1 MTTSAAAKRD
11 DLAAWTSDRMQR
23 FRSGLPALRY
33 CAGAYVVVRIALFLL
48 GAAAWGLT
56 REQAS
61 VTPNGPPATLTNGW
75 HNAITGWNKQDSLWF
90 LEIAQHGYSS
100 HNSSAAFYPG
110 YPILIRVV
118 GYVCFG
124 HPLLAAYLVSNIA
137 LLAALV
143 VLYRLTER
151 EYDVRT
157 ARRAV
162 LYLCLFPTAFFLF
175 DTYSESVFLL
185 AAAGA
190 FALARRGRWGWAG
203 LVGIGATLT
212 RSLGVVVALALA
224 VEAVHQTVE
233 QHRRQDEHGEASR
246 DGLLTRGAIRLGAS
260 AVPLAGTGGYLL
272 FWQLRYHDWYRPI
285 RLEKLVWGREF
296 SAPWQTLWHGLT
308 MAWRYGPVSGYGWWM
323 LDFVL
328 VAAGLALGLWVAVR
342 ARPVYAV
349 YAWASLLLML
359 SEGWPGRPLVSDP
372 RYVVTIFPL
381 VWPLAR
387 LGRRQGIHDALVGLL
402 AASMAIVGWL
412 FLATTSVF

>member
-1 MTTSAAAKRD
+1 M
-11 DLAAWTSDRMQR
+11 
-23 FRSGLPALRY
+23 
-33 CAGAYVVVRIALFLL
+33 
-48 GAAAWGLT
+48 
-56 REQAS
+56 
-61 VTPNGPPATLTNGW
+61 
-75 HNAITGWNKQDSLWF
+75 
-90 LEIAQHGYSS
+90 
-100 HNSSAAFYPG
+100 
-110 YPILIRVV
+110 
-118 GYVCFG
+118 
-124 HPLLAAYLVSNIA
+124 
-137 LLAALV
+137 
-143 VLYRLTER
+143 
-151 EYDVRT
+151 
-157 ARRAV
+157 
-162 LYLCLFPTAFFLF
+162 
-175 DTYSESVFLL
+175 
-185 AAAGA
+185 
-190 FALARRGRWGWAG
+190 
-203 LVGIGATLT
+203 
-212 RSLGVVVALALA
+212 
-224 VEAVHQTVE
+224 
-233 QHRRQDEHGEASR
+233 
-246 DGLLTRGAIRLGAS
+246 
-260 AVPLAGTGGYLL
+260 
-272 FWQLRYHDWYRPI
+272 RYHDWYRPI